1 MEQLLRGDALRETL
15 IWCYGDGTVREQFSR
30 ENHWETRGNHWNS
43 QGSRKGEKKLSGLPF
58 VCDVPFA
65 QPLSANKD
73 IYIYCQF
80 RGYDVF
86 RCAVTCFL
94 DIAVQALSE
103 PYENEATSVPGR

>member
-65 QPLSANKD
+65 QPLFANKD
-73 IYIYCQF
+73 IYIYIVNFGAMMSFGAQSH
-80 RGYDVF
+80 
-86 RCAVTCFL
+86 AFL
-94 DIAVQALSE
+94 TL
-103 PYENEATSVPGR
+103 RFKL